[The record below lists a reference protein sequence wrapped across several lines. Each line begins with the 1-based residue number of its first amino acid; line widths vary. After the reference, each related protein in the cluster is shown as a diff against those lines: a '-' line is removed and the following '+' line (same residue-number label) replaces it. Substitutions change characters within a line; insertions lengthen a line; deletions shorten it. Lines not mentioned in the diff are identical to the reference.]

1 MYPYLAAVYGFQIS
15 FMDLSLRKYIV
26 FVKTCLLR
34 VQVQANLRLLVSAYF
49 YYYWV
54 NNNLLRI
61 FLSILTCLSHKY
73 LAIIY
78 LIAKLGCRHWTDF
91 LFFQFHHIR
100 GNTL

>member
-49 YYYWV
+49 YYY
-54 NNNLLRI
+54 
-61 FLSILTCLSHKY
+61 
-73 LAIIY
+73 
-78 LIAKLGCRHWTDF
+78 
-91 LFFQFHHIR
+91 
-100 GNTL
+100 